1 MLINNSAERRWQTV
15 PQYWRWALILTL
27 LAQFGLAGVKPSLI
41 TKASP
46 LSAPPPAALLK
57 TVFGGDTVFA
67 ARLTMLWLQNIDVQ
81 TGQFLSYKQLNYSVL
96 IQWLTT
102 ILSLDPRSEY
112 PLLAASHLYVNIPD
126 SQKQQQMLDFVYQA
140 FLQSPTTRWR
150 WLAQAALL
158 AKHRLKDL
166 PLALKYATA
175 IAQHATPAMPA
186 WAKEMQIFILEDMG
200 ELEQARLIIG
210 GIFASKQLT
219 DPNEIHFL
227 EKKLESLEKQ

>member
-1 MLINNSAERRWQTV
+1 MLVNNSVERRWQTV
-15 PQYWRWALILTL
+15 PRYWRWALILAL

-41 TKASP
+41 TKISPLASP
-46 LSAPPPAALLK
+46 PPPALLQ
-57 TVFGGDTVFA
+57 TVFGGDALLA

-81 TGQFLSYKQLNYSVL
+81 TGQFLSYKQLDYSVL

-102 ILSLDPRSEY
+102 ILSLDPQSEY
-112 PLLAASHLYVNIPD
+112 PLLAASHLYVNISD
-126 SQKQQQMLDFVYQA
+126 SQKQRQMLDFVYQA

-227 EKKLESLEKQ
+227 EKKLESLEKK